1 MPTTNNLTDSKCKA
15 IKPTD
20 KPQKISDGG
29 GLFLYVTPQGSKLWR
44 CAYRLDGRQQTASF
58 GAYPAVTLQEARQQR
73 DELKRKLRTGAPV
86 KEAKAKAG
94 MTLDDAHA
102 AYWGGRKDLSASYL
116 DNERRAYEMHV
127 QTHLGKRTMREI
139 TRADMLAALNI
150 LDAAGK
156 HDYVRKVRMWLAQL
170 WDWAIE
176 QGQATDNPARVI
188 KPQRAFGKKPVEHFA
203 ALEIRDIPS
212 FMDRLSYE
220 SELQSVLACK
230 LLALTWVRTQE
241 LRMMEWSEIEGDLW
255 RIPEGKMKRRR
266 EHLVPLSRQAMELLD
281 TLKARSRGS
290 RYVFPNDRRLD
301 RPMSENAILYL
312 IGRIGYKGMMT
323 GHGFRSVGSTWA
335 NENGFN
341 ADAIERQ
348 LAHAPDDKVRAVYL
362 RSEFMLERRRM
373 LQSWADWLLQTR
385 PAEVCQASTTE
396 NAG

>member
-1 MPTTNNLTDSKCKA
+1 MPTNNLSDSKCKA

-44 CAYRLDGRQQTASF
+44 CAYRIDGKQQTASF
-58 GAYPAVTLQEARQQR
+58 GAYPAVSLQEARQR
-73 DELKRKLRTGAPV
+73 REDLKARLRVGEPV
-86 KEAKAKAG
+86 KEAKKKAG
-94 MTLDDAHA
+94 MTLDQAHD
-102 AYWGGRKDLSASYL
+102 AYWSGRKDLSASYL

-127 QTHLGKRTMREI
+127 QPHLGSRIMRDI
-139 TRADMLAALNI
+139 ARADLLATLNI

-176 QGQATDNPARVI
+176 QEQASENPARTI
-188 KPQRAFGKKPVEHFA
+188 KPQRAFGKRQVEHFA
-203 ALEIRDIPS
+203 ALEIRDIPA
-212 FMDRLSYE
+212 FMERLSYE
-220 SELQSVLACK
+220 AELQSVLACK

-266 EHLVPLSRQAMELLD
+266 EHLVPLSRQAIELLD
-281 TLKARSRGS
+281 KLKARSRGS

-301 RPMSENAILYL
+301 RPMSENSVLYL
-312 IGRIGYKGMMT
+312 IGRIGYKGQMT

-362 RSEFMLERRRM
+362 RSEFMPERRRM
-373 LQSWADWLLQTR
+373 LQAWADWLLPDPQR
-385 PAEVCQASTTE
+385 QASQLSTTE
-396 NAG
+396 SAG

>member
-1 MPTTNNLTDSKCKA
+1 MPTTNNLTDSKCRA

-44 CAYRLDGRQQTASF
+44 CAYRLDGKQQTASF
-58 GAYPAVTLQEARQQR
+58 GAYPAVTLQEARQQC

-127 QTHLGKRTMREI
+127 QPSLGSRVMRDI
-139 TRADMLAALNI
+139 SRADLLETLNA
-150 LDAAGK
+150 LDARGK

-170 WDWAIE
+170 WDWALE
-176 QGQATDNPARVI
+176 QGQATENPARAI
-188 KPQRAFGKKPVEHFA
+188 KPSRAFGKKPVEHFA
-203 ALEIRDIPS
+203 ALEVRDMHT

-220 SELQSVLACK
+220 AELQSVLACK

-241 LRMMEWSEIEGDLW
+241 LRMMEWAELEGDLW

-362 RSEFMLERRRM
+362 RSEFMPERRRM
-373 LQSWADWLLQTR
+373 LQAWADWLLQTR
-385 PAEVCQASTTE
+385 PAEVCPASTTE

>member
-1 MPTTNNLTDSKCKA
+1 MPTNNLSDSKCKA

-44 CAYRLDGRQQTASF
+44 CAYRLDGKQQTASF
-58 GAYPAVTLQEARQQR
+58 GAYPAVSLQEARQR
-73 DELKRKLRTGAPV
+73 REDLKARLRVGEPV
-86 KEAKAKAG
+86 KEAKPKAG
-94 MTLDDAHA
+94 MTLDQAHD
-102 AYWGGRKDLSASYL
+102 AYWSGRKDLSASYL

-127 QTHLGKRTMREI
+127 QPHLGSRIMRDI
-139 TRADMLAALNI
+139 ARADLLATLNI

-176 QGQATDNPARVI
+176 QEQASENPARTI
-188 KPQRAFGKKPVEHFA
+188 KPQRAFGKRQVEHFA
-203 ALEIRDIPS
+203 ALEIRDIPA
-212 FMDRLSYE
+212 FMERLSYE
-220 SELQSVLACK
+220 AELQSVLACK

-266 EHLVPLSRQAMELLD
+266 EHLVPLSRQAIELLD
-281 TLKARSRGS
+281 KLKARSRGS

-301 RPMSENAILYL
+301 RPMSENSVLYL
-312 IGRIGYKGMMT
+312 IGRIGYKRQMT

-362 RSEFMLERRRM
+362 RSEFMPERRRM
-373 LQSWADWLLQTR
+373 LQAWADWLLPDQQR
-385 PAEVCQASTTE
+385 QASQPSTTE
-396 NAG
+396 SAG

>member
-1 MPTTNNLTDSKCKA
+1 MPTNNLSDSKCKA

-58 GAYPAVTLQEARQQR
+58 GAYPAVSLQEARQR
-73 DELKRKLRTGAPV
+73 REDLKARLRAGEPV
-86 KEAKAKAG
+86 KEARQKAG
-94 MTLDDAHA
+94 MTLDQAHD
-102 AYWGGRKDLSASYL
+102 AYWSGRKDLSASYL

-127 QTHLGKRTMREI
+127 QPHLGSRIMRDI
-139 TRADMLAALNI
+139 ARADLLATLNI

-176 QGQATDNPARVI
+176 QEQASENPVRTI
-188 KPQRAFGKKPVEHFA
+188 KPQRAFGKRQVEHFA
-203 ALEIRDIPS
+203 ALEIRDIPA
-212 FMDRLSYE
+212 FMERLSYE
-220 SELQSVLACK
+220 AELQSVLACK

-266 EHLVPLSRQAMELLD
+266 EHLVPLSRQAIELLD
-281 TLKARSRGS
+281 KLKARSRGS

-301 RPMSENAILYL
+301 RPMSENSVLYL
-312 IGRIGYKGMMT
+312 IGRIGYKRQMT

-362 RSEFMLERRRM
+362 RSEFMPERRRM
-373 LQSWADWLLQTR
+373 LQAWADWLLPDPQR
-385 PAEVCQASTTE
+385 QASQPSTTE
-396 NAG
+396 SAG

>member
-1 MPTTNNLTDSKCKA
+1 MPTNNLSDSKCKA

-44 CAYRLDGRQQTASF
+44 CAYRLDGKQQTASF
-58 GAYPAVTLQEARQQR
+58 GAYPAVSLQEARQR
-73 DELKRKLRTGAPV
+73 REDLKARLRVGEPV
-86 KEAKAKAG
+86 KEAKPKAG
-94 MTLDDAHA
+94 MTLDQAHD
-102 AYWGGRKDLSASYL
+102 AYWSGRKDLSASYL

-127 QTHLGKRTMREI
+127 QPHLGSRIMRDI
-139 TRADMLAALNI
+139 ARADLLATLNI

-176 QGQATDNPARVI
+176 QEQASENPARTI
-188 KPQRAFGKKPVEHFA
+188 KPQRAFGKRQVEHFA
-203 ALEIRDIPS
+203 ALEIRDIPA
-212 FMDRLSYE
+212 FMERLSYE
-220 SELQSVLACK
+220 AELQSVLACK

-266 EHLVPLSRQAMELLD
+266 EHLVPLSRQAIELLD
-281 TLKARSRGS
+281 KLKARSRGS

-301 RPMSENAILYL
+301 RPMSENSVLYL
-312 IGRIGYKGMMT
+312 IGRIGYKGQMT

-362 RSEFMLERRRM
+362 RSEFMPERRRM
-373 LQSWADWLLQTR
+373 LQAWADWLL
-385 PAEVCQASTTE
+385 PAQQRQASQPSTTE
-396 NAG
+396 SAG

>member
-1 MPTTNNLTDSKCKA
+1 MPTNNLSDSKCKA

-44 CAYRLDGRQQTASF
+44 CAYRIDGKQQTASF
-58 GAYPAVTLQEARQQR
+58 GAYPAVSLQEARQR
-73 DELKRKLRTGAPV
+73 REDLKARLRAGEPV
-86 KEAKAKAG
+86 KEAKPKAG
-94 MTLDDAHA
+94 MTLDQAHD
-102 AYWGGRKDLSASYL
+102 AYWSGRKDLSSSYL

-127 QTHLGKRTMREI
+127 QPHLGSRIMRDI
-139 TRADMLAALNI
+139 ARADLLATLNI

-176 QGQATDNPARVI
+176 QEQASENPARTI
-188 KPQRAFGKKPVEHFA
+188 KPQRAFGKRQVEHFA
-203 ALEIRDIPS
+203 ALEIRDIPA

-220 SELQSVLACK
+220 AELQSVLACK

-266 EHLVPLSRQAMELLD
+266 EHLVPLSRQAIELLD
-281 TLKARSRGS
+281 KLKARSRGS

-301 RPMSENAILYL
+301 RPMSENSVLYL
-312 IGRIGYKGMMT
+312 IGRIGYKRQMT

-348 LAHAPDDKVRAVYL
+348 LAHAPEDKVRAVYL
-362 RSEFMLERRRM
+362 RSEFMPERRRM
-373 LQSWADWLLQTR
+373 LQAWADWLLPDQQR
-385 PAEVCQASTTE
+385 QASQPSTTE
-396 NAG
+396 SAG

>member
-1 MPTTNNLTDSKCKA
+1 MPTNNLSDSKCKA

-44 CAYRLDGRQQTASF
+44 CAYRIDGKQQTASF
-58 GAYPAVTLQEARQQR
+58 GAYPAVSLQEARQR
-73 DELKRKLRTGAPV
+73 REDLKARLRAGEPV
-86 KEAKAKAG
+86 KEAKPKAG
-94 MTLDDAHA
+94 MTLDQAHD
-102 AYWGGRKDLSASYL
+102 AYWSGRKDLSASYL

-127 QTHLGKRTMREI
+127 QPHLGSRIMRDI
-139 TRADMLAALNI
+139 ARADLLATLNI

-176 QGQATDNPARVI
+176 QEQASENPARTI
-188 KPQRAFGKKPVEHFA
+188 KPQRAFGKRQVEHFA
-203 ALEIRDIPS
+203 ALEIRDVPA
-212 FMDRLSYE
+212 FMERLSYE
-220 SELQSVLACK
+220 AELQSVLACK

-266 EHLVPLSRQAMELLD
+266 EHLVPLSRQAIELLD
-281 TLKARSRGS
+281 KLKARSRGS

-301 RPMSENAILYL
+301 RPMSENSVLYL
-312 IGRIGYKGMMT
+312 IGRIGYKRQMT

-362 RSEFMLERRRM
+362 RSEFMPERRRM
-373 LQSWADWLLQTR
+373 LQAWADWLLPDQQR
-385 PAEVCQASTTE
+385 QASQPSTTE
-396 NAG
+396 SAG